1 MGLIK
6 RIFKFGLFGILLIII
21 AVVLAIWMIGEN
33 LVKVG
38 VETAATKTLGVDVSV
53 KDIDLSLFK
62 GQLGMQGLVVCNPS
76 GYDLKNLL
84 ELNKGNI
91 QVTLKSLMQDTVKI
105 DEIKLDGIN
114 LVLEQKGM
122 TNNLQEILNN
132 LKTETQP
139 QPVEKGE
146 KKGKNLEITNLEITN
161 VKVSVKLIPIPGQ
174 TQTVDLTLSPIKM
187 QNLGTDQKMD
197 TGVLASK
204 ILVAI
209 TEGIA
214 KEGAGVLPAGM
225 VSGLSDAMKSG
236 TAVIEKGKELLETGK
251 ETGKEI
257 TEGLKGI
264 FQKKE

>member
-53 KDIDLSLFK
+53 KDIDISIFK

-187 QNLGTDQKMD
+187 QNL
-197 TGVLASK
+197 
-204 ILVAI
+204 
-209 TEGIA
+209 
-214 KEGAGVLPAGM
+214 
-225 VSGLSDAMKSG
+225 
-236 TAVIEKGKELLETGK
+236 
-251 ETGKEI
+251 
-257 TEGLKGI
+257 
-264 FQKKE
+264 